1 MDMPDSTVTIQVVAN
16 LVLVATGYLVKKL
29 GLLKRDDGRIVN
41 RLVLYLTLP
50 AVSLWALSTTT
61 LTWDLL
67 LPPLA
72 LFIAALAMCGGGIWL
87 ARRLSLGRAQQGTFV
102 VSLCG
107 FMLSLAYPFFEA
119 GYGAEGIR
127 AVAVCDIGN
136 AVVVFAVAYSLSFR
150 YAEGGRVTWR
160 RVAAKMAAFPPL
172 YALALGLLLNL
183 VRIRLNGLPARVIS
197 TLGQANSPLMLLGL
211 GLYLDLDIS
220 LCEARVLLIHTLYK
234 SGVGLALA
242 AALLLVLP
250 LKGSL
255 AAVTFVTPLMPTA
268 MSTLLY
274 AAEQGLD
281 SRLAAMLV
289 SFSMLIS
296 LIIVTVTM
304 IWFRTAF

>member
-1 MDMPDSTVTIQVVAN
+1 MPDSTVTIQVVAN

-29 GLLKRDDGRIVN
+29 GLLKRDDGQIVN

-50 AVSLWALSTTT
+50 AVSLWALSTAT
-61 LTWDLL
+61 LTWELL

-72 LFIAALAMCGGGIWL
+72 LFAVALAMCGGGAWI
-87 ARRLSLGRAQQGTFV
+87 AGRLNLNRAQQGTFV
-102 VSLCG
+102 ISLCG
-107 FMLSLAYPFFEA
+107 FMLSLAYPFFQA
-119 GYGAEGIR
+119 GYGDEGVR

-136 AVVVFAVAYSLSFR
+136 AVAVFAVAYSLSFH
-150 YAEGGRVTWR
+150 YAEGGQITWR

-183 VRIRLNGLPARVIS
+183 ARIRLDGLPAQVIS

-220 LCEARVLLIHTLYK
+220 LREARVLLIHTLFKY
-234 SGVGLALA
+234 GAGLALA
-242 AALLLVLP
+242 AGLLIVLP
-250 LKGSL
+250 LTGSL
-255 AAVTFVTPLMPTA
+255 AAVTFMTPLMPAA

-289 SFSMLIS
+289 SLSMLIS
-296 LIIVTVTM
+296 LAIVTVTM